1 MKLQH
6 LNHSKELAD
15 RSLQVTGNDVERHG
29 LTRARQQL
37 ENRQAFLQ
45 RRSTIFWVCGVS
57 HAAMIL
63 QSGAILPV
71 KSRVRGLCSPLRATS
86 PWVSASGLDCCPGGT
101 ARKAVVLDGFRPH
114 LRRKSGPG
122 GGRGGRAPRA
132 PRVDGVLVHMI
143 ETLDCPRHSLS
154 PALAA
159 ERHV

>member
-71 KSRVRGLCSPLRATS
+71 KSRVRGLCSPLPATS
-86 PWVSASGLDCCPGGT
+86 PSVSASALDSSPAAT
-101 ARKAVVLDGFRPH
+101 PRKPVVLDAFRPH
-114 LRRKSGPG
+114 FPRQSAA
-122 GGRGGRAPRA
+122 RAA
-132 PRVDGVLVHMI
+132 P
-143 ETLDCPRHSLS
+143 
-154 PALAA
+154 
-159 ERHV
+159 